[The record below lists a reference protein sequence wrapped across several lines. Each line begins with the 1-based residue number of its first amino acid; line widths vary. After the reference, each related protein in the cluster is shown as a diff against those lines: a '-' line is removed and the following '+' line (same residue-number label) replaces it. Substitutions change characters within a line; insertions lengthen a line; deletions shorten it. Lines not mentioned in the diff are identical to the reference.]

1 MAKKPNVS
9 IGIDIGSYSIK
20 IAEVQK
26 KGKDYILTRGLVFN
40 CEGDWKD
47 GLPTEVDVAGIS
59 LNKALAAFGGGKE
72 AIMAIPTS
80 VAMVRSVPM
89 DSRLKTDEL
98 WKTIE
103 ANVSQYFPFSAEEV
117 FIDFVPIKPSITL
130 EDHTD
135 VLIVA
140 AQKEFVSQREICA
153 DIAGIKIS
161 AIDIN
166 IYALLDLLHLEDA
179 MNNMSDYDALMIFD
193 IGLLQSSLNVVTGD
207 QSVYVRDV
215 PIGGERLTQIISE
228 QKGISI
234 ADAEKLKLSRSAD
247 ISECIAQ
254 FVSEVSMQLQSA
266 IDVYVSNNPQI
277 SSRSLY
283 VVGATACY
291 DGIEQALKL
300 QLKDLEIDVFSLN
313 PETLLDVNDSV
324 YMKLNGTS
332 IHGLTTAT
340 GLAVRGLL

>member
-1 MAKKPNVS
+1 MAKKPSVC

-26 KGKDYILTRGLVFN
+26 KGKDYLLTRGLVFN

-59 LNKALAAFGGGKE
+59 LNKAIAAFGGLKE
-72 AIMAIPTS
+72 ASIAIPTS

-117 FIDFVPIKPSITL
+117 FIDFIPIKPSITL

-140 AQKEFVSQREICA
+140 AQKEFVNQREICA
-153 DIAGIKIS
+153 DIAGIKVS
-161 AIDIN
+161 SIDIN
-166 IYALLDLLHLEDA
+166 IYALLDLLHMQGA
-179 MNNMSDYDALMIFD
+179 FSGRSDYDAVMIFD
-193 IGLLQSSLNVVTGD
+193 IGLYQSGLNVVTGD

-215 PIGGERLTQIISE
+215 PIGGERLTQIIAE
-228 QKGISI
+228 RKGISL
-234 ADAEKLKLSRSAD
+234 ADAEKLKLTKSVAFQESLD
-247 ISECIAQ
+247 Q
-254 FVSEVSMQLQSA
+254 FVTEVNMQLQSA
-266 IDVYVSNNPQI
+266 IDVYISNNPQI
-277 SSRSLY
+277 TLHELY
-283 VVGATACY
+283 IVGGTACY
-291 DGIEQALKL
+291 QEIEDALKT
-300 QLKDLEIDVFSLN
+300 QLPDLNVMSLTPEALFDV
-313 PETLLDVNDSV
+313 DSKV
-324 YMKLNGTS
+324 YSKLNNAS
-332 IHGLTTAT
+332 IHSLTTAT
-340 GLAVRGLL
+340 GLAIRGLL